1 MATTTFG
8 YNPVEDRVWMSC
20 SIWQEERL
28 WITRQCAQHIMQTV
42 CEVLEQSALGD
53 PAVDARARAASEH
66 DAAINRPTTTGLAM
80 QTGRDT
86 HQADAGSLVQ
96 YLLCTSAVV
105 SAGSQEASLVFRTP
119 EGERSIL
126 FNREGLHRWLRGL
139 YLVLQHT
146 GWNLPQPPEWV
157 TRSYLPPALRAILT
171 QPAPDWTDD
180 EEEGGGENPSPSS

>member
-1 MATTTFG
+1 
-8 YNPVEDRVWMSC
+8 MSC

-53 PAVDARARAASEH
+53 PAVDACARAASEH

-157 TRSYLPPALRAILT
+157 TRSYLPPALRAIQT

>member
-20 SIWQEERL
+20 SIWQDERL
-28 WITRQCAQHIMQTV
+28 WITRQCAQNIMQTV
-42 CEVLEQSALGD
+42 CEVLEQSAPGD
-53 PAVDARARAASEH
+53 PVVDAPKRATFEH
-66 DAAINRPTTTGLAM
+66 DAAINRPTTSGPAM

-86 HQADAGSLVQ
+86 HQADAAFPVH
-96 YLLCTSAVV
+96 YLLCTSAMV
-105 SAGSQEASLVFRTP
+105 SAGSEDASLVFRTP

-139 YLVLQHT
+139 YLVLRHAN
-146 GWNLPQPPEWV
+146 WNLPQPPEWV

-180 EEEGGGENPSPSS
+180 EEDDGENPPASS

>member
-1 MATTTFG
+1 M
-8 YNPVEDRVWMSC
+8 
-20 SIWQEERL
+20 
-28 WITRQCAQHIMQTV
+28 
-42 CEVLEQSALGD
+42 LEQSALGD

-139 YLVLQHT
+139 YLVLQHA

-180 EEEGGGENPSPSS
+180 EEGGGENPSPPS